1 MAKKGW
7 MAIKGMHFE
16 WELDKN
22 QAEPQVGR
30 EEQTPLLR
38 TREFSDPFPPN
49 KNFSVLGEHTEAP

>member
-1 MAKKGW
+1 